1 MGKCNLNNQ
10 NTSLFTTDTRFI
22 LSFMYKRSK
31 STHIRDSN
39 IKNCVLM
46 HIMPTGNRGHF
57 LVDPSHA
64 PLLAS
69 ISLFCARE
77 RLIMLLKG
85 VGTVYM
91 LLPLMLCMTFL
102 SYEINN
108 IYEARIVGK
117 STRERYMISFYWL
130 VAAEAFAFF
139 SLLFSWFTKSIRV
152 PAARFN
158 RVIVGAEISSALRL
172 RLINSALLLSSSV
185 TVAYSRIGL
194 GYRSISITVSRLCYT
209 ILLRVIFLR
218 VQRVEFSIS
227 SLTMSRRFYRSILFS
242 SLRFHRIHV
251 LVRVLFLLYALRRV
265 LSRNSTPE
273 NHPVYLC
280 SVIY

>member
-22 LSFMYKRSK
+22 LSYMYKRSK

-64 PLLAS
+64 PLLVS

-85 VGTVYM
+85 
-91 LLPLMLCMTFL
+91 
-102 SYEINN
+102 
-108 IYEARIVGK
+108 VGK

-139 SLLFSWFTKSIRV
+139 SLLFSWFTKSIWA

-158 RVIVGAEISSALRL
+158 RVIVGAEIPSALRL

-185 TVAYSRIGL
+185 TVTYSHIRL

-218 VQRVEFSIS
+218 VQ
-227 SLTMSRRFYRSILFS
+227 
-242 SLRFHRIHV
+242 
-251 LVRVLFLLYALRRV
+251 
-265 LSRNSTPE
+265 
-273 NHPVYLC
+273 
-280 SVIY
+280 

>member
-1 MGKCNLNNQ
+1 MGM
-10 NTSLFTTDTRFI
+10 S
-22 LSFMYKRSK
+22 
-31 STHIRDSN
+31 
-39 IKNCVLM
+39 
-46 HIMPTGNRGHF
+46 TGNRGHF
-57 LVDPSHA
+57 FLVDLLHA

-108 IYEARIVGK
+108 IHEARIVGK
-117 STRERYMISFYWL
+117 STRERYMIPFYWL

-139 SLLFSWFTKSIRV
+139 SLLFSWFTKSIWA

-158 RVIVGAEISSALRL
+158 RVIVGAEIPSALRL

-185 TVAYSRIGL
+185 TVTYSHIRL
-194 GYRSISITVSRLCYT
+194 GYSSISITVSRLCYT
-209 ILLRVIFLR
+209 ILLRVIF
-218 VQRVEFSIS
+218 F
-227 SLTMSRRFYRSILFS
+227 
-242 SLRFHRIHV
+242 
-251 LVRVLFLLYALRRV
+251 
-265 LSRNSTPE
+265 
-273 NHPVYLC
+273 
-280 SVIY
+280 

>member
-1 MGKCNLNNQ
+1 
-10 NTSLFTTDTRFI
+10 
-22 LSFMYKRSK
+22 
-31 STHIRDSN
+31 
-39 IKNCVLM
+39 
-46 HIMPTGNRGHF
+46 
-57 LVDPSHA
+57 
-64 PLLAS
+64 
-69 ISLFCARE
+69 
-77 RLIMLLKG
+77 
-85 VGTVYM
+85 
-91 LLPLMLCMTFL
+91 
-102 SYEINN
+102 
-108 IYEARIVGK
+108 
-117 STRERYMISFYWL
+117 MISFYWI

-139 SLLFSWFTKSIRV
+139 SLLFSWFTKSIWV

-158 RVIVGAEISSALRL
+158 RVIVGAEIPSALRL

-185 TVAYSRIGL
+185 TVTYSHIGL

-218 VQRVEFSIS
+218 VQWVEFSIS

-280 SVIY
+280 SVIYWHFVDVVWVFVFFSYYLAL

>member
-1 MGKCNLNNQ
+1 
-10 NTSLFTTDTRFI
+10 
-22 LSFMYKRSK
+22 
-31 STHIRDSN
+31 
-39 IKNCVLM
+39 
-46 HIMPTGNRGHF
+46 MPTGNRGHF

-85 VGTVYM
+85 VGTIFM
-91 LLPLMLCMTFL
+91 LLPLVLCITFL

-108 IYEARIVGK
+108 IYKARMVGR
-117 STRERYMISFYWL
+117 STRERYMVSFYWL

-139 SLLFSWFTKSIRV
+139 SLLFSWFTKSIWA
-152 PAARFN
+152 PAVRFN
-158 RVIVGAEISSALRL
+158 RVIVGAEIPSALRL

-185 TVAYSRIGL
+185 TVTYSHIRL
-194 GYRSISITVSRLCYT
+194 GYRSIPITVSRLCYT
-209 ILLRVIFLR
+209 IVLGVIFLR
-218 VQRVEFSIS
+218 VQWVEFNMS

-280 SVIY
+280 SVIYWHFVDVVWVFVFFSYYLAL

>member
-22 LSFMYKRSK
+22 LSYMYKRSK

-69 ISLFCARE
+69 ISLFV
-77 RLIMLLKG
+77 LLKG

-108 IYEARIVGK
+108 IYEA
-117 STRERYMISFYWL
+117 
-130 VAAEAFAFF
+130 
-139 SLLFSWFTKSIRV
+139 
-152 PAARFN
+152 
-158 RVIVGAEISSALRL
+158 
-172 RLINSALLLSSSV
+172 
-185 TVAYSRIGL
+185 
-194 GYRSISITVSRLCYT
+194 
-209 ILLRVIFLR
+209 
-218 VQRVEFSIS
+218 
-227 SLTMSRRFYRSILFS
+227 
-242 SLRFHRIHV
+242 
-251 LVRVLFLLYALRRV
+251 
-265 LSRNSTPE
+265 
-273 NHPVYLC
+273 
-280 SVIY
+280 

>member
-10 NTSLFTTDTRFI
+10 NTSLFTTDARFI
-22 LSFMYKRSK
+22 LSYMYKRSK
-31 STHIRDSN
+31 STHGRDSN

-46 HIMPTGNRGHF
+46 HIMPTGNRSFFF

-69 ISLFCARE
+69 ISLFYARE

-108 IYEARIVGK
+108 MYEARIVGK
-117 STRERYMISFYWL
+117 STRERYMVSFYWL

-139 SLLFSWFTKSIRV
+139 SLLFSWFTKSIWA

-158 RVIVGAEISSALRL
+158 RVIVGAEIPSALRL

-185 TVAYSRIGL
+185 TVTYSHIGL

-209 ILLRVIFLR
+209 ILLRVIFFK
-218 VQRVEFSIS
+218 VQ
-227 SLTMSRRFYRSILFS
+227 
-242 SLRFHRIHV
+242 
-251 LVRVLFLLYALRRV
+251 
-265 LSRNSTPE
+265 
-273 NHPVYLC
+273 
-280 SVIY
+280 